1 MHTEKPSLISHNKP
15 RLLLVEDDPSL
26 GDGIHCALTISGY
39 ETVWSVDGLEAD
51 RRLKQDH
58 FDLVV
63 LDLGLP
69 GIPGLEV
76 LRGMRTRGDH
86 TPVLILTAQD
96 SIEDR
101 IAGLDQGGDDYLVK
115 PFDLDELSA
124 RLRALSRRSNGQ
136 SRSLLQHG
144 EIMVDIAAHIVT
156 KGGIEI
162 KVSPHEFQIL
172 RMLLENTGS
181 VLSRNRLED
190 ALYGWDM
197 NVESNTVEVHIHF
210 LRKKLGDSLIR
221 TVRGIGYAIDRID
234 S

>member
-1 MHTEKPSLISHNKP
+1 
-15 RLLLVEDDPSL
+15 
-26 GDGIHCALTISGY
+26 
-39 ETVWSVDGLEAD
+39 
-51 RRLKQDH
+51 
-58 FDLVV
+58 
-63 LDLGLP
+63 
-69 GIPGLEV
+69 
-76 LRGMRTRGDH
+76 
-86 TPVLILTAQD
+86 
-96 SIEDR
+96 
-101 IAGLDQGGDDYLVK
+101 
-115 PFDLDELSA
+115 
-124 RLRALSRRSNGQ
+124 
-136 SRSLLQHG
+136 LQHG

-162 KVSPHEFQIL
+162 KVSPHEFLIL

>member
-101 IAGLDQGGDDYLVK
+101 MA
-115 PFDLDELSA
+115 FSA
-124 RLRALSRRSNGQ
+124 T
-136 SRSLLQHG
+136 
-144 EIMVDIAAHIVT
+144 MD
-156 KGGIEI
+156 K
-162 KVSPHEFQIL
+162 
-172 RMLLENTGS
+172 
-181 VLSRNRLED
+181 SRNAELFPNLKPQHTHEYYTD
-190 ALYGWDM
+190 ISPTA
-197 NVESNTVEVHIHF
+197 
-210 LRKKLGDSLIR
+210 
-221 TVRGIGYAIDRID
+221 
-234 S
+234 